1 MKTILLVHE
10 QKEFHRMVVDGLKAY
25 GSVTAKPTED
35 FLVKSASNGKEA
47 LSVLTRFKVDLI
59 VMDMDGPAVDGF
71 ELLASMKKSGLRDI
85 PVIVVT
91 ASDSPEING
100 RLKQAG
106 VLHHLKKPFILLEL
120 LEKVQHALDES
131 SKGLI
136 SDFTLPNFLQAV
148 ELEEKTC
155 TLEVTSKGKS
165 GYLHLKNGQL
175 IDAEVNDLT
184 GDSAAIEM
192 LGWKGTEIRIEEFNS
207 NRRTIHAPLMQMI
220 IEAAKVID
228 ERGDAASRHDSVFNE
243 AVTLAEGHYY
253 NKAQEKLAAFL
264 RASPKSHKGWLWYSR
279 VSSNMKSIER
289 ALGNAGK
296 IVPNDPEVV
305 EEIHKVELAKRT
317 LKSEQFRRC
326 PFCWAP
332 GDVKAFECPYCR
344 AHLFVHEELL
354 ACTKAANQ
362 GILQQAIDRYTK
374 VATRETN
381 PAAHY
386 YLSIAHLNLGKW
398 EKGLDQLNNTVK
410 MFPDKKFYAEQLQML
425 INLLPSSEDMFAQ
438 ETAVKEK
445 MPDSAPATAAKA
457 VGKKILLAE
466 GSPPIRKA
474 ISIAFARRGYD
485 VIEAG
490 DGLEALNQLDK
501 TKPDLILMDIIL
513 PKLDGYKLLSIIR
526 ENSDFT
532 GIPVILLTG
541 KEGGASNV
549 EGELAGSVAYL
560 SKPFDLSKLLET
572 TENYLK

>member
-1 MKTILLVHE
+1 MKTILVVHD
-10 QKEFHRMVVDGLKAY
+10 QREFHRMVIDGLKAY
-25 GSVTAKPTED
+25 GTVTAKPTED
-35 FLVKSASNGKEA
+35 FLVKYASNAKEA
-47 LSVLTRFKVDLI
+47 LNVLNRFKVDLI
-59 VMDMDGPAVDGF
+59 VMDMDGPAVGGF
-71 ELLASMKKSGLRDI
+71 ELLICMKKSNHRDI

-91 ASDSPEING
+91 ASDSPEIKNK
-100 RLKQAG
+100 LKQAG
-106 VLHHLKKPFILLEL
+106 VLHHLKKPFVLLEL
-120 LEKVQHALDES
+120 LEKVQHTLDES

-165 GYLHLKNGQL
+165 GYLHLKNGEL

-184 GDSAAIEM
+184 GDRAAIEM
-192 LGWKGTEIRIEEFNS
+192 LVWKGTEIRIEELNS
-207 NRRTIHAPLMQMI
+207 SRRTIHVPLMQMI
-220 IEAAKVID
+220 MEAAKVID
-228 ERGDAASRHDSVFNE
+228 ERDDAASRHNSIFND
-243 AVTLAEGHYY
+243 AVTLAESHYY
-253 NKAQEKLAAFL
+253 NKAREKLAAFL
-264 RASPKSHKGWLWYSR
+264 KTSPRSHKGWLWYSR
-279 VSSNMKSIER
+279 VSGNMESIEK
-289 ALGNAGK
+289 ALANAGK
-296 IVPNDPEVV
+296 IAPNDPEVV
-305 EEIHKVELAKRT
+305 EEIHKVELAKKT
-317 LKSEQFRRC
+317 LGSEQLRRC

-332 GDVKAFECPYCR
+332 GDGKAFECPYCR

-374 VATRETN
+374 LATRGIN

-386 YLSIAHLNLGKW
+386 YLSIAHFNLGKW
-398 EKGLDQLNNTVK
+398 ETGLDQLNNTVE
-410 MFPDKKFYAEQLQML
+410 MFPDKKFYAEQLHML
-425 INLLPSSEDMFAQ
+425 INLLPSSEDMFAK

-445 MPDSAPATAAKA
+445 VPGSGPATAAKA
-457 VGKKILLAE
+457 EKKKILLAE
-466 GSPPIRKA
+466 SSPPIRKA
-474 ISIAFARRGYD
+474 VSIAFARRGYD

-526 ENSDFT
+526 ENSEFT
-532 GIPVILLTG
+532 GIPVVLLTG
-541 KEGGASNV
+541 KEGGASDV
-549 EGELAGSVAYL
+549 KGELAGSVAYL